1 MRDMT
6 NYLTYKA
13 RVELIRTIFG
23 EDLTPGQELK
33 IETLMF
39 DSFMS
44 GWQYGQDRYKEI
56 MESLKKGEA
65 A

>member
-56 MESLKKGEA
+56 MEKLQRGEPA
-65 A
+65 

>member
-56 MESLKKGEA
+56 MESLKNGGTA
-65 A
+65 

>member
-44 GWQYGQDRYKEI
+44 G
-56 MESLKKGEA
+56 
-65 A
+65 